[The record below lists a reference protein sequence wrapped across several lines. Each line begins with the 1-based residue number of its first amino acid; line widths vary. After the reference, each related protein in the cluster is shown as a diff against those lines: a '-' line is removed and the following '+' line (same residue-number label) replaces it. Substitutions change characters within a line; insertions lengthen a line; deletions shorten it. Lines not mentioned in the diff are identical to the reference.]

1 MESGFKGGINMKSKC
16 ETCYYCKMTNGK
28 CHKNKKQNNSGKC
41 KDYVKSTVTRQNR
54 NFKARKDG
62 R

>member
-1 MESGFKGGINMKSKC
+1 MKSGFKGGINMKSKC

-41 KDYVKSTVTRQNR
+41 KDYVKSTVTR
-54 NFKARKDG
+54 
-62 R
+62 